1 MNTNII
7 GKVGKFN
14 IGVRDAL
21 FSSHSGVVLL
31 QEFIKT
37 LEFAQLIDA
46 NLTVKKRERGYSESA
61 AILGLIYNMIV
72 GGSCLSDLNVLRG
85 DGGTLSLLGFDEMIA
100 PQTSGEFLRKF
111 HIGEIWNLHR
121 VQKQLQEK
129 MRVGQ
134 NFKTCTIDLD
144 GSLYE
149 QQSKDKQGSKKSYT
163 GKYGYQPLFGFWAE
177 EEELLFSHLLAG
189 NRRASGK
196 AIWFLRQT
204 LRRVPERS
212 LIKLRADGEFYG
224 WDLIKYCESK
234 GIIYGISAHKN
245 EPLRERIESIEKR
258 KWKRSK
264 YYKGAEVAEFR
275 YRPARQIERRYI
287 VKREKAVDKRGREY
301 YRYHCFVTNDEQTKG
316 DKLMKWQLRRC
327 QAENLIKEHKSGFSL
342 EKLPTRNY
350 QANWAYLV
358 IGGLA
363 YNLVNWFKKKILP
376 RSYAQATIK
385 TIRHRILNLAGKIV
399 RTGRRY
405 FLILSDSYKYQKEW
419 KFAIKQLE
427 KLKPKFAYP

>member
-21 FSSHSGVVLL
+21 FSSHSGIVLL
-31 QEFIKT
+31 HEFIKS
-37 LEFAQLIDA
+37 LDFAQLIDA
-46 NLTVKKRERGYSESA
+46 NLTVKERERGYSESEV
-61 AILGLIYNMIV
+61 ILALVYNLIL

-85 DGGTLSLLGFDEMIA
+85 DSGTLSLLEIEQMIA

-121 VQKQLQEK
+121 VQRILQEK
-129 MRVGQ
+129 IRPTQ
-134 NFKTCTIDLD
+134 SNQSCTIDLD

-149 QQSKDKQGSKKSYT
+149 QQSKGKQGSKKSYS

-189 NRRASGK
+189 NRRADRK
-196 AIWFLRQT
+196 TIWFLQQT
-204 LRRVPERS
+204 LKRIPTGVE
-212 LIKLRADGEFYG
+212 IKLRADGEFYV
-224 WDLIKYCESK
+224 WDVIEYCESK
-234 GIIYGISAHKN
+234 GIIYGISAQKR
-245 EPLRERIESIEKR
+245 EPLLNKIEAIDER

-264 YYKGAEVAEFR
+264 YYKGAEVTELR
-275 YRPARQIERRYI
+275 YHPNRQIERRYI
-287 VKREKAVDKRGREY
+287 VKREQAVDKKGRRY
-301 YRYHCFVTNDEQTKG
+301 YRYHCFVTNDEQTNA
-316 DKLMKWQLRRC
+316 DKLMKWQLGRC

-342 EKLPTRNY
+342 EKLPTRSY
-350 QANWAYLV
+350 QANWAYLL

-363 YNLVNWFKKKILP
+363 YNLVNWFKKQVLP
-376 RSYAQATIK
+376 NSYKRATVK

-405 FLILSDSYKYQKEW
+405 YLILSESYKYQKEW
-419 KFAIKQLE
+419 KYAIKQLE
-427 KLKPKFAYP
+427 KLKPKSAYP